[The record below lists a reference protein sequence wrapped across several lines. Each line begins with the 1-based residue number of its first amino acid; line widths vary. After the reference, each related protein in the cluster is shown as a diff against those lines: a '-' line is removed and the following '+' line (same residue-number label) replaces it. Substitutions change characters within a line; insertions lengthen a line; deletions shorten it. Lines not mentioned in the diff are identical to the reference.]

1 MPAALTL
8 LRRMTLISGEPFSTL
23 GSAAAL
29 LEKSGH
35 GAEAIEFLAALVKA
49 EPWNMDARER
59 LAAAQSSGEALAS
72 VAKSG
77 DAPYASRVAAA
88 SAIRKI
94 KASPLAGTEPE
105 LVLLSQSAISET
117 DAGKPYFFA
126 ARMEARGSRERLLR
140 DAVAVDPRNE
150 AAKIALFRA
159 ALAARHDS
167 LVIAAA
173 GVFVSRYVFESEY
186 STWVADGFLSNMTTA
201 DRAAIARGLGEANQ
215 RTGDWRAASLFYQIA
230 QRIEPAAVIGRDLE
244 AVRRRMEIQKENE
257 ARWPVVTDHL
267 DQDRLVRARIT
278 Q

>member
-1 MPAALTL
+1 
-8 LRRMTLISGEPFSTL
+8 
-23 GSAAAL
+23 
-29 LEKSGH
+29 
-35 GAEAIEFLAALVKA
+35 
-49 EPWNMDARER
+49 
-59 LAAAQSSGEALAS
+59 
-72 VAKSG
+72 
-77 DAPYASRVAAA
+77 
-88 SAIRKI
+88 
-94 KASPLAGTEPE
+94 
-105 LVLLSQSAISET
+105 
-117 DAGKPYFFA
+117 
-126 ARMEARGSRERLLR
+126 MEARGSRERLLR